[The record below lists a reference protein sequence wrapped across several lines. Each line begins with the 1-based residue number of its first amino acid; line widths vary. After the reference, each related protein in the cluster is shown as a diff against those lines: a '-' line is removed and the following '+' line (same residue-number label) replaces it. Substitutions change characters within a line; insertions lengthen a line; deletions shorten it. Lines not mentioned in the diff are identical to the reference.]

1 MVLHL
6 RSAPADDI
14 PARLRRAVERGA
26 ERRVRVGLE
35 KPEEARATTEEIIER
50 HAPDLRHFDVVDGE
64 AVVGWM
70 LWWTTNDQADVNDLV
85 LDEPARAPELLPE
98 LLELARAD
106 GVRFLGAAGVPGEPA
121 REALV
126 AADAFVPRAT
136 NMILGLDGDIGDPGE
151 LELRP
156 MTQEEFDVF
165 IAGSVEDYIHELA
178 TAGMSE
184 ESAREQGERQMA
196 ELLPD
201 GLASP
206 GQTFFTAWVGDVA
219 VGILW
224 LSTERTAAFVYDIAV
239 HESQRRRGY
248 GEAIMNAG
256 ARWCRDQGHPALG
269 LNVFAH
275 NPGARALYD
284 KLGYDVTADYRSI
297 DLDDAG

>member
-1 MVLHL
+1 M
-6 RSAPADDI
+6 
-14 PARLRRAVERGA
+14 RLGSET
-26 ERRVRVGLE
+26 
-35 KPEEARATTEEIIER
+35 PEEARATSEEVVGR
-50 HAPDLRHFDVVDGE
+50 HADELRHYDVVDDG

-70 LWWTTNDQADVNDLV
+70 LWWARNDQASVNELV
-85 LDEPARAPELLPE
+85 LDQPERAPELVPE

-126 AADAFVPRAT
+126 AADGFVPRAT
-136 NMILGLDGDIGDPGE
+136 NMILMLDGDIGDPGE

-156 MTQEEFDVF
+156 MTPEEFDVYM
-165 IAGSVEDYIHELA
+165 AASSEAYIHELA
-178 TAGMSE
+178 AAGMSE
-184 ESAREQGERQMA
+184 ESAREQGEQQLA
-196 ELLPD
+196 ELVPN
-201 GLASP
+201 GLESP
-206 GQTFFTAWVGDVA
+206 GQTFFTAWVGETA

-224 LSTERTAAFVYDIAV
+224 LSTERSAAFVYDIAV

-256 ARWCRDQGHPALG
+256 ARWCRDRGHPALG

-284 KLGYDVTADYRSI
+284 KLGYVVTADHRSI